1 MALAREATQNLGV
14 EATFTEL
21 HLRLEPPALIV
32 HLQLSIEP
40 VQGDCVAPYAVMS
53 GGEPLLRITISGAP
67 GSGTSTLV
75 GKIQESTG
83 WTSLNGGEVF
93 RAEAS
98 RRGLSVGEFS
108 ELCKQDLDVDRSLDS
123 LLKEAMNN
131 IDGPEIIESRLAGW
145 WANELGI
152 DCLRVWIDTSD
163 EERARRVQNREGGSF
178 EDRLA
183 KSSARQSAD
192 KERYRVLYDIDLDE
206 MTPYNLV
213 VNADSLIA
221 DEVFAIVDSA
231 IKGV

>member
-1 MALAREATQNLGV
+1 M
-14 EATFTEL
+14 
-21 HLRLEPPALIV
+21 
-32 HLQLSIEP
+32 
-40 VQGDCVAPYAVMS
+40 
-53 GGEPLLRITISGAP
+53 
-67 GSGTSTLV
+67 
-75 GKIQESTG
+75 
-83 WTSLNGGEVF
+83 
-93 RAEAS
+93 
-98 RRGLSVGEFS
+98 
-108 ELCKQDLDVDRSLDS
+108 
-123 LLKEAMNN
+123 
-131 IDGPEIIESRLAGW
+131 
-145 WANELGI
+145 
-152 DCLRVWIDTSD
+152 WIYTSD